1 MSINIKVRYRVLMT
15 HGLSYDIESQNTN
28 LTLLICQPEP
38 SLRSPQNLHQIRPP
52 YSRARVLHL
61 LDRRTSRTT
70 TYGTNGYG

>member
-38 SLRSPQNLHQIRPP
+38 SLRSPSLPLVSLKTLLRVRP
-52 YSRARVLHL
+52 SL
-61 LDRRTSRTT
+61 LFWHPPFNHAH
-70 TYGTNGYG
+70 YQ